1 MDAEKVFSRRL
12 FGIILLF
19 MGMLCLLVIALE
31 YWGIAHISIRLT
43 ALSSAHPDIADFKA
57 VANWIADTKGCFI
70 RYGAPLIAAGFV
82 LWSILLWLAIRRIP
96 SKLRTAFPQPRIC
109 EPENRLDREQ
119 QDGRLFIHLLSM
131 FQREGRLL
139 DFFSE
144 NLDGYED
151 AQIGAAVRSIH
162 ENCNKVT
169 LKYLSLRPVLDQEEG
184 QTITLQKGFDTAAV
198 KLVGNVAGE
207 PPFTGVIRHK
217 GWKTAKLELP
227 TLSASQD
234 ASLIAPAEVEISS
247 LVERKPI

>member
-1 MDAEKVFSRRL
+1 MDAEKVFSRRSL
-12 FGIILLF
+12 GIILLF
-19 MGMLCLLVIALE
+19 MSVLCLLVLTLG
-31 YWGIAHISIRLT
+31 YWGIAHISVRLT

-57 VANWIADTKGCFI
+57 VANLVADAKCGFI
-70 RYGAPLIAAGFV
+70 RYLSPMIAAGFIS
-82 LWSILLWLAIRRIP
+82 WSLLLWLAIRRKP
-96 SKLRTAFPQPRIC
+96 SKLQTALPQSQVH

-119 QDGRLFIHLLSM
+119 HDKRVFIHLLSM

-139 DFFSE
+139 DFLSE
-144 NLDGYED
+144 NIDGYED

-169 LKYLSLRPVLDQEEG
+169 LKYLSLQPVLDQEEG
-184 QTITLQKGFDTAAV
+184 QIFTLQKGFDTAAV

-234 ASLIAPAEVEISS
+234 ASLIAPAEVEIS
-247 LVERKPI
+247 

>member
-1 MDAEKVFSRRL
+1 MDTEKAFSRRS
-12 FGIILLF
+12 FGVILLF
-19 MGMLCLLVIALE
+19 MGVLCLMFMALG
-31 YWGIAHISIRLT
+31 YWGIIHISERLT
-43 ALSSAHPDIADFKA
+43 ALASAHPDIADFKA
-57 VANWIADTKGCFI
+57 VANWIANTKGRFI
-70 RYGAPLIAAGFV
+70 CYGAPLFAAGFA
-82 LWSILLWLAIRRIP
+82 LWSLLLWLSICRKP
-96 SKLRTAFPQPRIC
+96 SKLRTALPPSQVC

-119 QDGRLFIHLLSM
+119 QDKRLFIHLLSM

-139 DFFSE
+139 DFLSE

-169 LKYLSLRPVLDQEEG
+169 LKYLSLLPVLDQAEG
-184 QTITLQKGFDTAAV
+184 QTLTLQKGFDTAAV

-217 GWKTAKLELP
+217 GWKTGKLELP

-234 ASLIAPAEVEISS
+234 AALIAPAEVEIS
-247 LVERKPI
+247 

>member
-1 MDAEKVFSRRL
+1 MDAEKAFSRRS

-19 MGMLCLLVIALE
+19 MGMWCLLVMALG
-31 YWGIAHISIRLT
+31 YWGIMYLSARLT
-43 ALSSAHPDIADFKA
+43 ALASAHPDIADFKA
-57 VANWIADTKGCFI
+57 VANWVADATGGFI
-70 RYGAPLIAAGFV
+70 RYGSPLAAAGAVF
-82 LWSILLWLAIRRIP
+82 WSILLWLAIGRKPRKPQVALP
-96 SKLRTAFPQPRIC
+96 SSEAFQP
-109 EPENRLDREQ
+109 ESRLDREQ
-119 QDGRLFIHLLSM
+119 QDKRFFIHMLSM

-139 DFFSE
+139 DFLSE

-169 LKYLSLRPVLDQEEG
+169 RKYLSLGPVLDQEEG
-184 QTITLQKGFDTAAV
+184 QTLTLQKGFDATAV

-207 PPFTGVIRHK
+207 PPFTGIIRHK

-234 ASLIAPAEVEISS
+234 ASLIAPAEVEIS
-247 LVERKPI
+247 